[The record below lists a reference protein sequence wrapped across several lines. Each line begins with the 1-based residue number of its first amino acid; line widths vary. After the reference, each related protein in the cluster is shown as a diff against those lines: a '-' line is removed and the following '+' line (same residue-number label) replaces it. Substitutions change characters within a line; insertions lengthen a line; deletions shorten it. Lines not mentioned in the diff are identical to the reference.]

1 MSNNSF
7 WFDDVYALGN
17 EDDNLKSTKAR
28 SETLAKNSS
37 FIDWKLSQRGFKKD
51 VFFWKSVMIPILSL
65 EAIYFIVL
73 FVYFLFAD
81 IWDVAMIGF
90 YGYEMACLFLFG
102 IVSVI
107 LLIFFFP
114 RDPFLIVETILMAIL
129 MLLDAVVIALSI
141 VEMDETDTST

>member
-1 MSNNSF
+1 
-7 WFDDVYALGN
+7 
-17 EDDNLKSTKAR
+17 
-28 SETLAKNSS
+28 
-37 FIDWKLSQRGFKKD
+37 
-51 VFFWKSVMIPILSL
+51 
-65 EAIYFIVL
+65 
-73 FVYFLFAD
+73 
-81 IWDVAMIGF
+81 MIGF